1 MYAEKVVLSGH
12 IIDSLI
18 LPNVLDEIIDLGGA
32 FSIEAFEIGKT
43 RRDPSRASIEVSAP
57 TRELLHR
64 ILMRIRRQGAVSE
77 EPGEARLAKVTRD
90 GILPDGFYSTTNLKT
105 DIQISDRWIPVRN
118 PEMDCAVVLDKE
130 RRTAR
135 TAPMSDVKK
144 GEWVVVGEQG
154 IRVVPEKRMEES
166 KEFRFMRSRVSSEKP
181 KEIMIQ
187 EIADQMKAARRKGE
201 KILLVGGPAIVHTGA
216 GVYLERIMRMGYIDL
231 LFAGN
236 ALAVHDIE
244 YALFETSL
252 GVYLDRGQSAEGG
265 HGHHVRAINTI
276 RKAGGIRKAVARG
289 LLSKGVMY
297 TCVKQKVPFVL
308 AGSIR
313 DDGPLPEVIT
323 DVIEAQRMMR
333 RHLKGVGFVLMV
345 ASTLH
350 SIAVGN
356 LLPASVKT
364 VCVDINPSVVTK
376 MIDRGSSQTAGV
388 VTDAELFLRELS
400 IMFSRSKMS
409 CKHVSRT
416 QAKT

>member
-1 MYAEKVVLSGH
+1 MYSERVFLSGH

-18 LPNVLDEIIDLGGA
+18 LPKVLDEIIELGGV
-32 FSIEAFEIGKT
+32 FSIEEFKVGRT
-43 RRDPSRASIEVSAP
+43 RRDTSKARIEVSAP
-57 TRELLHR
+57 RQETLDR
-64 ILMRIRRQGAVSE
+64 ILMQIRRQGAFSDK
-77 EPGEARLAKVTRD
+77 PGEARFVKAPRD
-90 GILPDGFYSTTNLKT
+90 GVLPDGFYSTTNLET
-105 DIQISDRWIPVRN
+105 DVQFGNRWIRIRH
-118 PEMDCAVVLDKE
+118 PEMDCAIVVDPEKKTS
-130 RRTAR
+130 RTV
-135 TAPMSDVKK
+135 PMIDVRK
-144 GEWVVVGEQG
+144 GDWVLVGEEG
-154 IRVVPEKRMEES
+154 VRVIPEKQVKES
-166 KEFRFMRSRVSSEKP
+166 DEFRFMRSRVSSEKP
-181 KEIMIQ
+181 KEIVIQ
-187 EIADQMKAARRKGE
+187 EIAEQMRSVKRRGG

-216 GVYLERIMRMGYIDL
+216 GIYLEKILRKGFVDL

-252 GVYLDRGQSAEGG
+252 GNYLDRGQSAEGG

-276 RKAGGIRKAVARG
+276 RKAGGIRKAVRKG
-289 LLSKGVMY
+289 ILKKGVMY
-297 TCVKQKVPFVL
+297 TCVKGKIPFVL

-333 RHLKGVGFVLMV
+333 RRLKGVDFSLMV

-356 LLPASVKT
+356 LLAASVTT

-376 MIDRGSSQTAGV
+376 LIDRGSSQAAGV

-400 IMFSRSKMS
+400 RRLDK
-409 CKHVSRT
+409 
-416 QAKT
+416 